1 MHFIK
6 DIESGKKKC
15 KFSVFIYVN
24 IDMYV
29 HVYPNYIYYT
39 YTLHC

>member
-6 DIESGKKKC
+6 DIESGKKNVNLVYL
-15 KFSVFIYVN
+15 FYVN